1 MPIERETK
9 NGKVRTGRK
18 NKKARLL
25 RKKEQSL

>member
-1 MPIERETK
+1 MPIERETE
-9 NGKVRTGRK
+9 NGKVKTGRK